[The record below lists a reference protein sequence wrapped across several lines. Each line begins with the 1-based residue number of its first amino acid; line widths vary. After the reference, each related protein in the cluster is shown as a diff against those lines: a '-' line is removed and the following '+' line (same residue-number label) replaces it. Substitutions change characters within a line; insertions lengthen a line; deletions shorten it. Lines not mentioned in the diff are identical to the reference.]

1 MAESPSIV
9 PYLSYT
15 NGPAAIDF
23 LTTAF
28 GLEVVQSFVD
38 DAGTL
43 QHAEL
48 RHGNGVIMMGTADL
62 PKGSPGIYLVVAD
75 VHKHFAT
82 AQQAGAEIVYP
93 PEQTEWGTWRYRA
106 KDPEGHEWSFGTYQP
121 QTEAPDWS

>member
-1 MAESPSIV
+1 MAETPSIV
-9 PYLSYT
+9 PYLSYV
-15 NGPAAIDF
+15 NGRAAIEF

-28 GLEVVQSFVD
+28 GLEVVQAFD
-38 DAGTL
+38 DDTGTL

-75 VHKHFAT
+75 VQKHFET
-82 AQQAGAEIVYP
+82 AQAAGAEIVYP

-106 KDPEGHEWSFGTYQP
+106 KDPEGHEWSFGSYQP
-121 QTEAPDWS
+121 QTVAPDW